1 MKKENLLKAFSLVL
15 FLLSIQVLARAQACA
30 DLNDCIN
37 LKVRELVE
45 ARARELIKAKADQNS
60 STKQT
65 ETPSASENSTSL
77 VDQSSASDLVG
88 VGLNFAGLSASSQ
101 SKDTQ
106 PNSVSVT
113 TTAYALYS
121 AFKGVDPLS
130 PDFYNTHRDWRRF
143 SVTLGYDD
151 EKTTGSDTERVKL
164 IGVKYL
170 IVNRRDPNRKEF
182 KDDLDSI
189 LASLR
194 TATTD
199 FSSIITQ
206 AKTLI
211 FKSDKIT
218 TEIIEPEFKA
228 YLARRDIETD
238 LAVLTAAK
246 IAKVAKQAS
255 ASSPNDPQA
264 VVAAVD
270 REARAAVASPATS
283 VAVNAAAVD
292 VSDAVESAA
301 ADRTKTATDL
311 ANAAEAASDKVSAQA
326 PLTKAHLADLNKEPT
341 RTLFVFES
349 GFLADNSDKE
359 LRGFRSEFINK
370 YTTGPGFAKI
380 KDQLGTELFDQID
393 KYLKDLSSFSAL
405 RQVTLN
411 TIDKIRRAPQLSV
424 AYFTTQRKVG
434 VDEHKAAIIF
444 DWGIA
449 NKLNLTANG
458 VFKYNDSQVI
468 GGDTRGASFS
478 AQFRYQVNR
487 NDLQSLLGNKTPV
500 YFDLSAEGGR
510 MSGQNSTIKGQ
521 AKLTIPLGNTGI
533 AFPISVTVANRTELI
548 KEKEVRGQF
557 GFTFDFSKLVSALN
571 PK

>member
-1 MKKENLLKAFSLVL
+1 MKREHLLRTFALLFFVL
-15 FLLSIQVLARAQACA
+15 SSHVLCHAQGCQASS

-37 LKVRELVE
+37 
-45 ARARELIKAKADQNS
+45 ARARALVKAKADQNS
-60 STKQT
+60 NTKQT
-65 ETPSASENSTSL
+65 ETASASQNSTSL

-88 VGLNFAGLSASSQ
+88 VGLNLAGLSATSQ

-121 AFKGVDPLS
+121 AFKGVDPLN

-151 EKTTGSDTERVKL
+151 EKTTGTDTQRVKL
-164 IGVKYL
+164 LGVKYL
-170 IVNRRDPNRKEF
+170 IINRRDPNRKEF
-182 KDDLDSI
+182 QGDLDRI
-189 LASLR
+189 LANLKA
-194 TATTD
+194 ATTD

-206 AKTLI
+206 VKSFI
-211 FKSDKIT
+211 FKNDKVVA
-218 TEIIEPEFKA
+218 EIIEPDFKT
-228 YLARRDIETD
+228 YLRRRSTETD
-238 LAVLTAAK
+238 LAKLAALNVSKAASQAATRSPGDRKAVVDAVIAAANAAVPSADTPRAVRNAAQDVLDAVQTAAQDPSK
-246 IAKVAKQAS
+246 TPSQLADVAQA
-255 ASSPNDPQA
+255 A
-264 VVAAVD
+264 
-270 REARAAVASPATS
+270 
-283 VAVNAAAVD
+283 
-292 VSDAVESAA
+292 SDAVSA
-301 ADRTKTATDL
+301 RETL
-311 ANAAEAASDKVSAQA
+311 AKI
-326 PLTKAHLADLNKEPT
+326 HLADLQTKDM
-341 RTLFVFES
+341 RTLFVFET
-349 GFLADNSDKE
+349 GFIADKSDEDLAA
-359 LRGFRSEFINK
+359 FRSEFINT
-370 YTTGPGFAKI
+370 YTTGAGFVQINAK
-380 KDQLGTELFDQID
+380 LGKELTDQID
-393 KYLKDLSSFSAL
+393 KALGDLSSFSAL
-405 RQVTLN
+405 RQVSLD

-434 VDEHKAAIIF
+434 VDEHKAEIIF

-458 VFKYNDSQVI
+458 VFEYKDSKVI

-500 YFDLSAEGGR
+500 YFDLSAEGSR

-571 PK
+571 K